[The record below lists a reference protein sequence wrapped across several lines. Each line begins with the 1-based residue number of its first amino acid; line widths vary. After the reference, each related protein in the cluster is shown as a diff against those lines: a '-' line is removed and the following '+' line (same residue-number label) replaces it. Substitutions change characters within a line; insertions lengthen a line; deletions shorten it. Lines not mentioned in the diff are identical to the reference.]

1 MKVPYINL
9 GLQHAP
15 IKTEILKRI
24 EKLLE
29 NGQFILGE
37 EVRIFE
43 KRFAELSQTKYAL
56 GVANGTDALF
66 LSMLALG
73 IGKGDEVITAP
84 NSFLASASAIALI
97 GATPVFADVRDDFNL
112 DPAKVEKAITS
123 KTKAIIAVHLTGRP
137 APIDELLQIAKK
149 HNLHIIEDAAQ
160 AVSAEYKGKPVGG
173 FGITGC
179 FSLHPL
185 KNLSAAGD
193 GGVIT
198 TNDDKVYQYLV
209 KARNHGLKSRDE
221 CELWS
226 YNSRLDNLQA
236 AILNVKLNVL
246 DKWTERRRE
255 IASIYQQKFKGLD
268 IVVPCDKSYEKAVY
282 HTFIIQT
289 SYRNELQKFLLEN
302 EIETKVHYPIPI
314 YLQEAAK
321 SLGYKKGDF
330 PVTDHQV
337 ETILSLPVFAELTN
351 EQVNYVCN
359 KIIEFYTS
367 KRSGTKTNLSAAG
380 K

>member
-15 IKTEILKRI
+15 IKAEILKRI
-24 EKLLE
+24 EKLFDT
-29 NGQFILGE
+29 GQFILGE
-37 EVRIFE
+37 EVQTFE
-43 KRFAELSQTKYAL
+43 KRFAELSETKYAL

-112 DPAKVEKAITS
+112 DPAKSEKAITS

-137 APIDELLQIAKK
+137 APMDELLQIAKK

-160 AVSAEYKGKPVGG
+160 AIGAEYKGKPVGS

-236 AILNVKLNVL
+236 AILNVKLNEL
-246 DKWTERRRE
+246 DKWTLRRRE
-255 IASIYQQKFKGLD
+255 IASVYQQKLKGLD
-268 IVVPCDKSYEKAVY
+268 MVVPLDKSYEKAVY

-289 SYRNELQKFLLEN
+289 PYRNELQKFLLEN
-302 EIETKVHYPIPI
+302 EIETKIHYPIPI

-330 PVTDHQV
+330 PVTDRQV

-351 EQVNYVCN
+351 QQVNYVCD
-359 KIIEFYTS
+359 KIIEFYTL
-367 KRSGTKTNLSAAG
+367 KKSGTKTNLSAAG